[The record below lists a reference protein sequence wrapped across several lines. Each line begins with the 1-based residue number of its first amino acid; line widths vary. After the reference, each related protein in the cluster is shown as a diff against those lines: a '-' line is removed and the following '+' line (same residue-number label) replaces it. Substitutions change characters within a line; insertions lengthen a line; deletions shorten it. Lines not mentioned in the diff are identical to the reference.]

1 MILRFRVEIVQAG
14 ALALSVAFLFVACN
28 QPKIAVYRVPKEMV
42 GLEAGNQSLA
52 AAPPATLPNWTV
64 PADWKEQP
72 LSEMR
77 LASFKVE
84 GTGGDSADISVTS
97 FPGDA
102 GGLESNV
109 NRWRGQVHQAVLDPD
124 SLAQTLE
131 RITVDGVP
139 TVMVDLRT
147 PENSDKAE
155 RIIGAVLRTSDRTW
169 FVKMTGPPAALDG
182 QTQNFRQFVSSF
194 RFPNK
199 PIATDQGS
207 SSGKVRS
214 TNDK

>member
-14 ALALSVAFLFVACN
+14 ALALSAAFLFSACN

-52 AAPPATLPNWTV
+52 AAPPATLPKWTV

-72 LSEMR
+72 LNEMR
-77 LASFKVE
+77 LASFKVD

-109 NRWRGQVHQAVLDPD
+109 NRWRGQVHQAALDPD
-124 SLAQTLE
+124 SLAQILE

-169 FVKMTGPPAALDG
+169 FVKMTGPPAALDA

-194 RFPNK
+194 RFPNQ

-207 SSGKVRS
+207 NSGKVRS